1 MSRGVAP
8 GSRSA
13 KPGSQPTAPGVQ
25 AARPGSQPTAPGN
38 QSPAPGNQP
47 VIVSAA
53 RTPIGRFG
61 GALRDV
67 GPIELAT
74 LVIREAIA
82 RAGIQPSQVDEVV
95 IGHTLIAGGTP
106 NVGRQAAMMADL
118 PVEIPAHGVERQCGT
133 GLQAIC
139 DAMMQIQTGMAEV
152 VVAGGVESM
161 STIEYYVPDVRW
173 GPRLGSLTFVDR
185 WEKATEACSGY
196 RFGVIPSMIHT
207 AANVAEKLSV
217 SREEQDRFALRSQQN
232 AGAAMAAGRF
242 DDEIVPVPVPQKK
255 GDPILFNRDEHPRPE
270 TTLESLASLK
280 PIAGD
285 TITAGNSA
293 GLNDG
298 AAACVV
304 MSERKAHEL
313 GLEPLAYLRA
323 WTVVGVHPAYMGL
336 GPVPAVK
343 QLLEKTG
350 LTLADIDL
358 IELNEAFAAQALGCL
373 KQLKISDLSNINVN
387 GSGIA
392 LGHPIGATGA
402 RIMATLLHE
411 MKRRGARYGLETM
424 CIGGGQGIAALVERK
439 T

>member
-1 MSRGVAP
+1 MIQSVAHQ
-8 GSRSA
+8 GA
-13 KPGSQPTAPGVQ
+13 
-25 AARPGSQPTAPGN
+25 
-38 QSPAPGNQP
+38 APGNQP
-47 VIVSAA
+47 VVVSAV

-61 GALRDV
+61 GALCDV

-74 LVIREAIA
+74 LVIREAID
-82 RAGIQPSQVDEVV
+82 RAGVQPSQIDEVV

-106 NVGRQAAMMADL
+106 NVGRQAALMAGL

-139 DAMMQIQTGMAEV
+139 DAMMQIQTGMSEV

-185 WEKATEACSGY
+185 WEKATEACSSY
-196 RFGVIPSMIHT
+196 KFGVIPSMLHT
-207 AANVAEKLSV
+207 AANVAEKLSI
-217 SREEQDRFALRSQQN
+217 SREDQDRFALRSQQN
-232 AGAAMAAGRF
+232 TATAIAAGKF
-242 DDEIVPVPVPQKK
+242 DDEIVPVPVPQKGGK
-255 GDPILFNRDEHPRPE
+255 VVMFDRDEHPRPD
-270 TTLESLASLK
+270 TTLESLAALK
-280 PIAGD
+280 PLAGG
-285 TITAGNSA
+285 TITAGNSS

-313 GLEPLAYLRA
+313 GLEPMGYLRA
-323 WTVVGVHPAYMGL
+323 WAIAGVHPAYMGL

-343 QLLEKTG
+343 QLLQKTG

-358 IELNEAFAAQALGCL
+358 VELNEAFAAQAVGCL
-373 KQLKISDLSNINVN
+373 RELAITDYGNVNVN

-402 RIMATLLHE
+402 RIMATLVHE
-411 MKRRGARYGLETM
+411 MKRRGARYGVETM

-439 T
+439 A